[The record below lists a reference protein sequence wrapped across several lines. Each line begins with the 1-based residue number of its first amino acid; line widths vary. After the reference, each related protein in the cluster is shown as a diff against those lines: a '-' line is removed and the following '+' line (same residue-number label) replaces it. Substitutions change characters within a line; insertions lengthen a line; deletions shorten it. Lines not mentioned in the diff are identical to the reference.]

1 MATVILK
8 PGREKSVLRHHPWI
22 FSGAIAQ
29 IKGDAISGETVD
41 VFSAKQIWLARGA
54 YSHNSQI
61 KIRIWTW
68 NQEEII
74 NNTFIEHRLQK
85 AIYSR
90 RQLYDLGDTNSFR
103 LVHGESDG
111 LPGLIVDRYADI
123 IVVQYLSAGV
133 EYWRGVIN
141 TAITQATGSEQ
152 LFERSDA
159 DVRQLEGLQSRIGS
173 LSGDSV
179 PDVVLIREHGLIYE
193 VNIKTGHKTGFYLD
207 QRNNRLIIRSLSE
220 GRDILDCFC
229 YTGGFS
235 LNTAVGQARSILAL
249 DESGDALAMADKN
262 FSINQLRHDDIHLER
277 GDVFNVLRR
286 LRDSGRSFDMI
297 ILDPP
302 KFAPTIAQVQR
313 AARGYKDINLLAM
326 KLLRENGILIT
337 FSCSGGVSL
346 DLFNKI
352 VAGAALDSG
361 CDFQT
366 IGQLHQAADHPI
378 AINFP
383 EGAYLKGLILK
394 RI

>member
-1 MATVILK
+1 MVAVILK
-8 PGREKSVLRHHPWI
+8 PGREKSVLRRHPWI
-22 FSGAIAQ
+22 FSGAIAK
-29 IKGDAISGETVD
+29 IKGEPISGETVD
-41 VFSAKQIWLARGA
+41 VYSDNQHWLARGA
-54 YSHNSQI
+54 YSHKSQI
-61 KIRIWTW
+61 KVRIWTW
-68 NQEEII
+68 KQEEII
-74 NNTFIEHRLQK
+74 DAMFFSHRLLQ
-85 AIYSR
+85 AISNR
-90 RQLYDLGDTNSFR
+90 RSLFDMGDTNSFR

-111 LPGLIVDRYADI
+111 LPGLIVDRYDDVV
-123 IVVQYLSAGV
+123 VVQYLSAGV

-141 TAITQATGSEQ
+141 KTITIATGFDK

-159 DVRQLEGLQSRIGS
+159 DVRKLEGLQSRIGS
-173 LSGDSV
+173 LSEDTV
-179 PDVVLIREHGLIYE
+179 PDVVIIREHGLYYD

-207 QRNNRLIIRSLSE
+207 QRNNRLITRSMSE
-220 GRDILDCFC
+220 GKDILDCFC
-229 YTGGFS
+229 YTGGFT
-235 LNTAVGQARSILAL
+235 LNAAVGRARSILAL
-249 DESGDALAMADKN
+249 DEFGEALELAGKN
-262 FSINQLRHDDIHLER
+262 FSLNQIRQGDIQLEK

-337 FSCSGGVSL
+337 FSCSGGVSQ

-383 EGAYLKGLILK
+383 EGAYLKGLILR

>member
-74 NNTFIEHRLQK
+74 NNAFIEHRLQK